1 MTRHIRE
8 LQLALSQPLCAIFH
22 GMVTTVASLGVA
34 FYYSWSLT
42 LVTLATAPVSAL
54 IIAFISSKSQPLWQ
68 KQIEAMEQASRIAI
82 GALTAIETVK
92 LLNGQQ
98 IELRKYIEPLRVA
111 AKHYLDAVKISSLQS
126 GFVIFFTYTV
136 FVQGFWYGNH
146 LVGTG
151 KATTGTVVTTFF
163 SALTGTQALQGILPQ
178 FIYMEKGR
186 ASARAL
192 KALAG
197 IPITQLQTVRPHAI
211 LGHIEFRHVRGSL
224 ERSSTLH

>member
-224 ERSSTLH
+224 VRSSTLH